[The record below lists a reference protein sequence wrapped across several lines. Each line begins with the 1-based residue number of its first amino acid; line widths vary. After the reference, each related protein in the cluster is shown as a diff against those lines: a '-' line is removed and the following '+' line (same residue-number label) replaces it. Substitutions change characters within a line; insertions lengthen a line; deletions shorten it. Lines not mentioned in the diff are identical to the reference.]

1 MIWGVCGV
9 KLCKNVQFTKRAIL
23 YPVKEENCSCGHSD
37 VSLVT
42 LFLRRSFNAPSIFCR
57 IVSVICI
64 LFVARFLSMAGS
76 DLGCQLRFISL
87 FIIRSQLV
95 LCSNRQ
101 SHHQVPVLFL
111 CK

>member
-1 MIWGVCGV
+1 MSSSR
-9 KLCKNVQFTKRAIL
+9 KRAIP

-37 VSLVT
+37 VFLLT
-42 LFLRRSFNAPSIFCR
+42 LFLRRPFKAPSISFR
-57 IVSVICI
+57 IVSVKFI
-64 LFVARFLSMAGS
+64 LFVARFLNMAGS

-101 SHHQVPVLFL
+101 SHRQVPVLSL